1 MAAIGTQRG
10 PGPGRTSRI
19 VDRRGGTVHPVLV
32 ADGDGAARVRC
43 ADIAEV
49 RAMLRRP
56 EVTARK
62 TALARMESWNG
73 VALGPEVARAV
84 LRAATAVYPF
94 VSGER
99 RDPGELLVRQ
109 LWPRPFDLTVAE
121 VEGAYLVAS
130 DRVRRALLHLLSL
143 RRDDDGLDALVHLL
157 SDDGP
162 MDLLP
167 LPTPG
172 LLDPMLDHPE
182 AQRLVPP
189 LTTVVLRR
197 GWASHACA
205 VLASLAASG
214 RLDSAVA
221 DELVDRLRP
230 LLHELVDACDRQMR
244 DDGEVDRSRAD
255 RRRLDGVLGLA
266 AALDGPVSA
275 NLLLRAL
282 SSADP
287 RVVAAAAVRVVARGG
302 VVPDERLELTARD
315 PEARSL
321 LLDGLHALAAEA
333 GPGEVPSAP
342 PAIAR
347 GPLRAEAD
355 LVAWLCGDG
364 ELGRAPDEVEHLAV
378 VRDDSATVPADL
390 HVFRFR
396 LHAPHWSSGRGWM
409 VGAAGP
415 YTADGA
421 VPPGSERF
429 ALSLYDAEDDAGLGE
444 HVVEILRA
452 RELWF
457 DDDVA

>member
-1 MAAIGTQRG
+1 
-10 PGPGRTSRI
+10 
-19 VDRRGGTVHPVLV
+19 
-32 ADGDGAARVRC
+32 
-43 ADIAEV
+43 
-49 RAMLRRP
+49 MLRRP
-56 EVTARK
+56 DIAARK
-62 TALARMESWNG
+62 VALARVVTWADET
-73 VALGPEVARAV
+73 LDPEVARAV
-84 LRAATAVYPF
+84 MRAATASYPF

-109 LWPRPFDLTVAE
+109 LWTRPTTLTVGE

-130 DRVRRALLHLLSL
+130 DRVRRGLLHLLAL
-143 RRDDDGLDALVHLL
+143 RCDDEGLDGLVHLL
-157 SDDGP
+157 SEDGP
-162 MDLLP
+162 ADLLP

-172 LLDPMLDHPE
+172 LLDPVLDHPE
-182 AQRLVPP
+182 AQRLVHP

-205 VLASLAASG
+205 LLASLAVSG
-214 RLDSAVA
+214 RLDDAVA
-221 DELVDRLRP
+221 DDLVGRLRP
-230 LLHELVDACDRQMR
+230 LLHELVDACDRQMV
-244 DDGEVDRSRAD
+244 DGGDADRSRAD
-255 RRRLDGVLGLA
+255 RRRLDGVLALA
-266 AALDGPVSA
+266 AALDGPAAA

-287 RVVAAAAVRVVARGG
+287 RVVAAAAVRVVERGG

-321 LLDGLHALAAEA
+321 LLDGLHALAELADGSGGGDGA
-333 GPGEVPSAP
+333 MPALAP
-342 PAIAR
+342 DALAR

-364 ELGRAPDEVEHLAV
+364 ELGRAPDELEHLAA
-378 VRDDSATVPADL
+378 VRDDTAAVPAEV

-396 LHAPHWSSGRGWM
+396 LRSPHWSSARGWM

-415 YTADGA
+415 YTSLGS
-421 VPPGSERF
+421 VPPGSNRF
-429 ALSLYDAEDDAGLGE
+429 ALSLYDAEDEAGIGE
-444 HVVEILRA
+444 HLAEILRA